1 MPKWMD
7 NPAGRLGAF
16 LESLHGRNGNGDK
29 TVGDVLGLA
38 EDADGPFVVA
48 LRILEIG
55 RLAQATR
62 SAVEALPD
70 EEDPAFLLQH
80 FHLVESLVKRLT
92 DAVVMGAAGYAPTDR
107 FVAKFIIPAP
117 LDGAAL
123 FGLEAASRALH
134 RCCPE
139 PAIGPEHLDS
149 LIHDVRELMDAVT
162 GNPALSAEAKTFL
175 VRRLRDVETAL
186 LGSRITG
193 SVDLEDA
200 LDCLTGAFV
209 RREDLREPALLGKI
223 NAFFQRLVLAAQG
236 AEAIAGATASTVGAI
251 EAIARLHGGN

>member
-1 MPKWMD
+1 MPRWMD

-16 LESLHGRNGNGDK
+16 LESLHSRNGDK
-29 TVGDVLGLA
+29 TVGEVLGLA
-38 EDADGPFVVA
+38 EDADEPFAVA
-48 LRILEIG
+48 LRVLEIG
-55 RLAQATR
+55 RLARATR
-62 SAVEALPD
+62 SSVEALPD

-80 FHLVESLVKRLT
+80 FHQVEALVKRLT
-92 DAVVMGAAGYAPTDR
+92 DDVVMAAATYAPTDL
-107 FVAKFIIPAP
+107 FAAKFIVPVP

-149 LIHDVRELMDAVT
+149 LIHDVRELIDSVT
-162 GNPALSAEAKTFL
+162 GSPALSADAKTFL
-175 VRRLRDVETAL
+175 VRRLRDIETAL

-209 RREDLREPALLGKI
+209 RREDIREPGLLGKI
-223 NAFFQRLVLAAQG
+223 NTFFQRLVLAAQG
-236 AEAIAGATASTVGAI
+236 AESIAGATTSTVGAI
-251 EAIARLHGGN
+251 EAIARFQGGQ

>member
-1 MPKWMD
+1 MD

-16 LESLHGRNGNGDK
+16 LESLHGRNADK
-29 TVGDVLGLA
+29 TVGEVLALA

-70 EEDPAFLLQH
+70 QEDPAFLLQH
-80 FHLVESLVKRLT
+80 FHQVESLVKRLT
-92 DAVVMGAAGYAPTDR
+92 DAVVMGAVTYAPTDQ
-107 FVAKFIIPAP
+107 FTAKFIIPAP

-134 RCCPE
+134 RRCPE

-149 LIHDVRELMDAVT
+149 LIYDVRELIDSVT
-162 GNPALSAEAKTFL
+162 GSPAFSTEAKTFL
-175 VRRLRDVETAL
+175 VRRLRDIETAL

-193 SVDLEDA
+193 SADLEDA
-200 LDCLTGAFV
+200 LDRLTGAFV
-209 RREDLREPALLGKI
+209 RREDIRDPGLLGKI
-223 NAFFQRLVLAAQG
+223 NTFFQRLVLAAQG
-236 AEAIAGATASTVGAI
+236 VEGIAGATTTTVGAI
-251 EAIARLHGGN
+251 EAIARLSGS

>member
-1 MPKWMD
+1 M
-7 NPAGRLGAF
+7 
-16 LESLHGRNGNGDK
+16 
-29 TVGDVLGLA
+29 A
-38 EDADGPFVVA
+38 EDADEPFAVA
-48 LRILEIG
+48 LRVLEIG
-55 RLAQATR
+55 RLARATR
-62 SAVEALPD
+62 SSVEALPD

-80 FHLVESLVKRLT
+80 FHQVEALVKRLT
-92 DAVVMGAAGYAPTDR
+92 DDVVMAAATYAPTDL
-107 FVAKFIIPAP
+107 FAAKFIVPVP

-149 LIHDVRELMDAVT
+149 LIHDVRELIDSVT
-162 GNPALSAEAKTFL
+162 GSPALSADAKTFL
-175 VRRLRDVETAL
+175 VRRLRDIETAL

-209 RREDLREPALLGKI
+209 RREDIREPGLLGKI
-223 NAFFQRLVLAAQG
+223 NTFFQRLVLAAQG
-236 AEAIAGATASTVGAI
+236 AESIAGATTSTVGAI
-251 EAIARLHGGN
+251 EAIARFQGGQ